1 METPWITFS
10 PPGLHT
16 AFYNGRI
23 IYNTVMVSATYQHE
37 WATGIHV
44 SPPQAPPSRLSP
56 PLQVV
61 TQHQFGAVPHITHQA
76 PSGSSRNLTAHLT
89 PIVSCLKLSLILQSS
104 SQKSP
109 VLGSFSPPG
118 MSPNQVFIKI
128 LPITHVCVSSPLGS
142 MTSGIMSVFCPISG
156 AWPETSYLF

>member
-118 MSPNQVFIKI
+118 KSGLEASIP
-128 LPITHVCVSSPLGS
+128 TWHVP
-142 MTSGIMSVFCPISG
+142 
-156 AWPETSYLF
+156 